1 MNHPTDMPAGEGG
14 GGAAG
19 DGRGDGFGRGST
31 DGAGK
36 GLAGRRGGVVV
47 VDIEA
52 RGTGVVGEGVG
63 GGVGDGG
70 VGLGASGGAG
80 WQSAV
85 AQVLDE
91 SHVTAFG
98 RDDAAVTLFCDELVS
113 SLSLF
118 PDVRVGVIEGRA
130 ALDLN
135 GLCVQLEGVLR
146 RDRIARRFDGPR
158 GILDALR
165 HRATD
170 VDGDVPPMRRAVRE
184 RYIVW
189 RHADALLSAD
199 AGLFGRA
206 VDALLGV
213 AAELEYVTDDL
224 LLVQRVVF
232 TGGPVLAACAE
243 DERGPLR
250 SWLASR
256 IEEGCCCPGNG
267 GNEGC
272 RGDGA
277 ELAGEAGGVVDGGG
291 KQVSWGKLSGLERP
305 RMTLYSVDERRV
317 VWG

>member
-1 MNHPTDMPAGEGG
+1 M
-14 GGAAG
+14 
-19 DGRGDGFGRGST
+19 
-31 DGAGK
+31 
-36 GLAGRRGGVVV
+36 
-47 VDIEA
+47 
-52 RGTGVVGEGVG
+52 
-63 GGVGDGG
+63 
-70 VGLGASGGAG
+70 
-80 WQSAV
+80 
-85 AQVLDE
+85 
-91 SHVTAFG
+91 TAFG
-98 RDDAAVTLFCDELVS
+98 RDEAAVTLFCDELVS

-256 IEEGCCCPGNG
+256 LEDGCCFPGNG
-267 GNEGC
+267 DGGEGC

-277 ELAGEAGGVVDGGG
+277 GLAADWGLTVG
-291 KQVSWGKLSGLERP
+291 SLWGKPWSERP

>member
-19 DGRGDGFGRGST
+19 DGRGDGFGRGSV

-36 GLAGRRGGVVV
+36 GLAGGRGGVVV
-47 VDIEA
+47 VVVDA
-52 RGTGVVGEGVG
+52 RGAGVVGDSGG
-63 GGVGDGG
+63 TGGVGA
-70 VGLGASGGAG
+70 ASDAG

-184 RYIVW
+184 RYIIW

-256 IEEGCCCPGNG
+256 MEDGCCPGNG
-267 GNEGC
+267 GVEGC

-277 ELAGEAGGVVDGGG
+277 GLAGEAVGVDGGG
-291 KQVSWGKLSGLERP
+291 KPVSWGKLSGLERP